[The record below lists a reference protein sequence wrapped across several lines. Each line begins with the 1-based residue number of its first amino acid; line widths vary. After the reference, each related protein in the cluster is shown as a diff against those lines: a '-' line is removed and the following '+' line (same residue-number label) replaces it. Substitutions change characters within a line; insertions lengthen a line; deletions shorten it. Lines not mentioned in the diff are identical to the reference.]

1 MGASSP
7 CSRATSPSDSPLL
20 LGPPSKRPRGSRG
33 WVSSPPV
40 ETAQLVCSRNVCFP
54 PTFRGPFVRESV
66 STVTPHC
73 PHSVPLT
80 LSIKASASV
89 FAQHKTQKSTNQMNS
104 FRRENLSPQR
114 ELISLQREEIPPNPC
129 MSPLVC
135 PLDGAIA
142 SQINLWVSHSSAL
155 ARAGALASHEAAW
168 QTVSAPEWVMRT
180 VMQGYR
186 LQFSVKPPHFNGILF
201 SHTEENASHILK
213 EEISSLLN
221 KGAIQVVPPDLMNQG
236 FYSRYFLV
244 PKKGGPLRPILDLR
258 VLNKHLRKYNFR
270 MLTHGAIARAIKQND
285 WFTSVDLKDA
295 FFHISIYPPHRKFL
309 RFAYQGICYEFTV
322 LPFGLSLSPRSFC
335 LCVEAG
341 LAPLRISGLRILTYI
356 DDWLIIAE
364 SKEKVLQDTG
374 RVLAH
379 ITSLGFQVN
388 VSKSNFTPSQNVI
401 FLGLELNS
409 VSMPARL
416 SQERVRSLMNCLSQ
430 FREGAKVQYRTC
442 LRLQGLMAS
451 STQVVP
457 LGLLRMRAFMKW
469 VLSLHFSPIRD
480 LCRSVTV
487 TRACSTVLRHWE
499 SEDFYARGTP
509 LGAVTMRKV
518 VTTDA
523 SLTGWGAT
531 QEGRTVN
538 GLWPC
543 KLRSAHINYLEL
555 LTIWKALNHFL
566 PHLQGHHV
574 LVRFD
579 NTTAVAYINRQGGM
593 CSSKLH
599 ALAYKLLVWS
609 RRVFLSLRATHVPGI
624 LNRGADL
631 LSRGNPIYGDWRLH
645 PQIVEMLWMRF
656 GRASIDLFAS
666 RENYHCPMFFSL
678 RDMDAPLGVDALA
691 HPWPRVPLYAFPP
704 LCLIIPT
711 LARVREQG
719 LSLIL
724 IAPRWPKA
732 TWLAEIVPL
741 LYAEP
746 WRLPVRTD
754 LLSQANGE
762 IYHPHPDRVAL
773 WAWPVRGRT

>member
-1 MGASSP
+1 
-7 CSRATSPSDSPLL
+7 
-20 LGPPSKRPRGSRG
+20 
-33 WVSSPPV
+33 
-40 ETAQLVCSRNVCFP
+40 
-54 PTFRGPFVRESV
+54 VRESL
-66 STVTPHC
+66 SSVTTHC

-80 LSIKASASV
+80 LSIKASAPV
-89 FAQHKTQKSTNQMNS
+89 FAQHKTHKTQKNANHMNS

-142 SQINLWVSHSSAL
+142 SQINLLVSHSSAL
-155 ARAGALASHEAAW
+155 TRAGALASHEAAW
-168 QTVSAPEWVMRT
+168 RTVSAPEWVMRT

-186 LQFSVKPPHFNGILF
+186 LQFAVKPPLFNGILY
-201 SHTEENASHILK
+201 SHTEENSAHILK

-221 KGAIQVVPPDLMNQG
+221 KGAIQVVPPNLMNQG

-244 PKKGGPLRPILDLR
+244 PKKGGSLRPILDLR

-270 MLTHGAIARAIKQND
+270 MLTQGALARAIKQND

-335 LCVEAG
+335 LCAEAG
-341 LAPLRISGLRILTYI
+341 LAALRISGLRILTYI

-364 SKEKVLQDTG
+364 SKEKVLQDTC

-379 ITSLGFQVN
+379 ITSLGFRVN

-401 FLGLELNS
+401 FLGLELDS
-409 VSMPARL
+409 VSMRARL

-487 TRACSTVLRHWE
+487 TRACSAALRHWE

-538 GLWPC
+538 GLWPHR
-543 KLRSAHINYLEL
+543 LRSAHINYLEL

-566 PHLQGHHV
+566 PRLQGHHV
-574 LVRFD
+574 LVRCD

-593 CSSKLH
+593 RSSKLH

-656 GRASIDLFAS
+656 GRASVDLFAS

-678 RDMDAPLGVDALA
+678 RDMDAPLGIDALA
-691 HPWPRVPLYAFPP
+691 HPWPRVLLYAFPP
-704 LCLIIPT
+704 LCLILPT

-732 TWLAEIVPL
+732 PWLAEIIPL
-741 LYAEP
+741 LYAES